1 MKNNMERYFYILN
14 IAIEA
19 VFLNRVRSAL
29 TALGIIFGVAAVIA
43 MMAIGKGAQKEIIDQ
58 IKMVGVNNIIITPQV
73 DMESV
78 QENKANGKAGA
89 KYSPGLTLKDAQSI
103 MEFVPHISQISPEVV
118 YETHIVQNGIR
129 KAAKLIGV
137 TSDFFSVFNLDLRKG
152 SFFSSVQEEKGLP
165 VCVIGPNVAS
175 QFFKGENPIGKYIKC
190 GEVWLQVIGV
200 MERKGISSEATEN
213 LGITNTDQN
222 IYAPLHTVLMRFDD
236 RAAVTKGSLSSED
249 DETFVFYGGMAT
261 IGGGDQGTGQM
272 PNYNQLDKIVVQVDD
287 SKHLKAV
294 QELISRMLKRR
305 HIDQQDFEIKVPELL
320 LKQEQRTQEIFQIVL
335 VAIASISLIVGGIG
349 IMNIM
354 LASVMER
361 IREIGIRRATGATR
375 LDIIL
380 QFLLEAT
387 LISISG
393 GLLGIILGIT
403 MAEVISKTTDIE
415 TIISPIS
422 ILVSFTVSAGVGIL
436 FGFMPAR
443 RAAQQDPV
451 ESLRYQ

>member
-1 MKNNMERYFYILN
+1 MERYFHILN

-58 IKMVGVNNIIITPQV
+58 IKMVGVNNIIITPKM
-73 DMESV
+73 DLESV
-78 QENKANGKAGA
+78 QENQENGKGGA
-89 KYSPGLTLKDAQSI
+89 KYSPGLTLKDAESMQ
-103 MEFVPHISQISPEVV
+103 EFIPHINQISPEVV

-137 TSDFFSVFNLDLRKG
+137 TTDFFDVFNLQVRKG
-152 SFFSSVQEEKGLP
+152 NFFSEAQASQGVP

-190 GEVWLQVIGV
+190 GNVWLQIIGIL
-200 MERKGISSEATEN
+200 EKKGVSSEATEN

-222 IYAPLHTVLMRFDD
+222 IYAPLHTVFMRFDD
-236 RAAVTKGSLSSED
+236 RAAVTKKSLGSDNESVM
-249 DETFVFYGGMAT
+249 FFGGGMVVR
-261 IGGGDQGTGQM
+261 GGEQAASQI

-294 QELISRMLKRR
+294 EELLIRMLKRR
-305 HIDQQDFEIKVPELL
+305 HLDQQDFEIKVPELL

-361 IREIGIRRATGATR
+361 IREIGIRRATGATK
-375 LDIIL
+375 LDIVL

-393 GLLGIILGIT
+393 GLLGIILGIV
-403 MAEVISKTTDIE
+403 MAEIISSTTDIE

-436 FGFMPAR
+436 FGYMPAK